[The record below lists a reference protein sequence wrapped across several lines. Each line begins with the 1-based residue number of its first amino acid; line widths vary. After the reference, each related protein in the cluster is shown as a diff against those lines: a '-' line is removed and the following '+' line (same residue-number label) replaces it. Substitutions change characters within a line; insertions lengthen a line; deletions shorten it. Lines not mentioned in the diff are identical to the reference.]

1 MTIPFLM
8 VDDTKQRLVALRK
21 LAEHPAR
28 RISWETLVA
37 ASKGFDPADPAKRPP
52 SPTPLDQTIELPF
65 GWKISLTIEQ
75 QRVGWCWHMSMSSP
89 VAGRT
94 PNPQVVDWV
103 LTALDVSQTREMC
116 EVYLEH
122 YPQGRVAVNVIGLLE
137 VVAPN

>member
-1 MTIPFLM
+1 MIAFIM
-8 VDDTKQRLVALRK
+8 DDDTKQRLVSLRK
-21 LAEHPAR
+21 LAEHPSR

-37 ASKGFDPADPAKRPP
+37 ASKGFDPEDPTKRPP

-75 QRVGWCWHMSMSSP
+75 QRIGWCWHMSMSSP

-94 PNPQVVDWV
+94 PAPLVIDWV
-103 LTALDVSQTREMC
+103 MTALGVAQTREMC

-122 YPQGRVAVNVIGLLE
+122 CPQGRVAVNVIGFLE
-137 VVAPN
+137 VAKAN